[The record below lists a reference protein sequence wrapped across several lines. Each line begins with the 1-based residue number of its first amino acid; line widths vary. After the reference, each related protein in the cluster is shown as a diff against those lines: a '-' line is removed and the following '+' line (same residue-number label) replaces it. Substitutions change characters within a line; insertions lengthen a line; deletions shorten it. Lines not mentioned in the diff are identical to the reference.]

1 MSHPGH
7 REHGTR
13 VRSWEPTL
21 SVAHRRRRPPRAKTR
36 GQRIAATLGWMA
48 LLLVLVVTI
57 VLLVAELTSEAPRI
71 SQEEY
76 RQLLEPLTKQ

>member
-1 MSHPGH
+1 MSQPGH

-21 SVAHRRRRPPRAKTR
+21 SVAHRRRRPPRAETR
-36 GQRIAATLGWMA
+36 GQRSAASLGWMA
-48 LLLVLVVTI
+48 LLVLVVTI